1 MWNTKRTLSRFMLIY
16 ILVFSVVT
24 WNVEQRWQVT
34 VVAAAV
40 SQARTEAAR
49 GFAASLYGRPKG
61 MELAIFNDLF
71 FFFLFFFFR
80 FWGSVW
86 SPRRSFKQSAHTTP
100 ALPAFLLSL
109 QWCQLGAEYGP
120 VGTFT
125 ASFRPFSFTMFSHA
139 FACYLGAR
147 IIQMTLSSYMHAVE

>member
-1 MWNTKRTLSRFMLIY
+1 MWNTKRTLFRFMLIY

-71 FFFLFFFFR
+71 FFSCSFFFR
-80 FWGSVW
+80 FGGPVW
-86 SPRRSFKQSAHTTP
+86 SPRRSPKQSAHT

-109 QWCQLGAEYGP
+109 HWCQLGAEY
-120 VGTFT
+120 
-125 ASFRPFSFTMFSHA
+125 RD
-139 FACYLGAR
+139 
-147 IIQMTLSSYMHAVE
+147 QWTLSLRHSNLLVLLRFHTLLLVIWEHVSYKWP